1 MLIYDSGAI
10 TAWNT
15 PELMPDGGG
24 GAIYFWY
31 DSPDLSTFNVW
42 VQHIDS
48 SGNMLFPMN
57 GAQASTNS
65 SDRLHMYPSATYH
78 PVGDQTFVF
87 WVEENG
93 GQTQYGLYGQ
103 LFSST
108 GERLWTDSGLE
119 LVPIGSSQI
128 SFVRA
133 LSDGDGIYVGY
144 FTGAYSTALRT
155 LRIGYDGLTVWSPVT
170 LSAASLGSKGSLGIC
185 QGIWQSAIFAWSDS
199 RNDSGIYAQNINQD
213 GSLGPS
219 TGISDES
226 PHAGAGS
233 LFVLPNPS
241 LGIVTVNFTVE
252 PGGIASLEVY
262 DICGRLIK
270 TLISGNLEQ
279 GEHSAFWDRS
289 DRSGSGSAGVY
300 FVRLRTGSGETVSR
314 MVLL

>member
-1 MLIYDSGAI
+1 MESGLTPEPSGMRPDRRSGDSEDRIDIRRRLLYLLVRRQGQRLLPLPPAAERPGGVPLSRERSADQRSPPAELSSPEVVPAGDDSVIVLWKSSTGSYPYQTTHLYTQKFDGLGDGIWGETYMLIYDSGAI

-170 LSAASLGSKGSLGIC
+170 LSAASLGSKGS
-185 QGIWQSAIFAWSDS
+185 
-199 RNDSGIYAQNINQD
+199 
-213 GSLGPS
+213 
-219 TGISDES
+219 
-226 PHAGAGS
+226 
-233 LFVLPNPS
+233 
-241 LGIVTVNFTVE
+241 
-252 PGGIASLEVY
+252 
-262 DICGRLIK
+262 
-270 TLISGNLEQ
+270 
-279 GEHSAFWDRS
+279 
-289 DRSGSGSAGVY
+289 
-300 FVRLRTGSGETVSR
+300 
-314 MVLL
+314 